1 MSVHV
6 LQAVLRE
13 AEAVAYCHRIQV
25 WAKREQ
31 VCIRDLFSINC
42 IELWKKWTSVWHLSP
57 QILFAALITV
67 YICIMING
75 IMLVNDICKIPC
87 QYESPFQ
94 PYAYLVQFGF

>member
-1 MSVHV
+1 MFYRLCYVKLKLLLIAIEYKSE
-6 LQAVLRE
+6 QRE
-13 AEAVAYCHRIQV
+13 SRFVYATYFQLIA
-25 WAKREQ
+25 
-31 VCIRDLFSINC
+31 LNC
-42 IELWKKWTSVWHLSP
+42 GKSGLLCDTFPP

-87 QYESPFQ
+87 QNESPFQ